1 MSSKVKQPDLLS
13 PLTKRQIQKNRDHI
27 QDAAWLAPYAIMSNN
42 AYCRRYPIPLPAG
55 WREVEELRYPY
66 PQAKELAMQDR
77 RQGLVG
83 LALAVFAKEHQG
95 RLEEVVVA
103 FRGTDSLNDSF
114 QNFAPFYRNQVKPAR
129 EKFQEI
135 LDHYSGKAAKITAT
149 GHSLG
154 GGLAFHMS
162 FAFPDIEAI
171 AFNASPVI
179 KAGLRVHYDNK
190 KTSVWESGEILQIFR
205 NMVAIRPRWWNV
217 KRVEYRFE
225 HADFLNQHFMED
237 FALNIAKLGALQ
249 STDLQ
254 ALMKTWHDHRYTV

>member
-1 MSSKVKQPDLLS
+1 MSKEKPPDLLS
-13 PLTKRQIQKNRDHI
+13 PLTDAQIRNNRSKI
-27 QDAAWLAPYAIMSNN
+27 QTAAWLAPYAIMSNN
-42 AYCRRYPIPLPAG
+42 AYCRRFPIPLPAG
-55 WREVEELRYPY
+55 WREVEELRHPAIE
-66 PQAKELAMQDR
+66 QTLQDR
-77 RQGLVG
+77 DHGLVALG
-83 LALAVFAKEHQG
+83 LAVFEKEHQG

-135 LDHYSGKAAKITAT
+135 LDHYAGKAAKITAT

-190 KTSVWESGEILQIFR
+190 KTSVWESGEILQVFR
-205 NMVAIRPRWWNV
+205 NMVTLLRPRWWNV
-217 KRVEYRFE
+217 DRVEYRFE